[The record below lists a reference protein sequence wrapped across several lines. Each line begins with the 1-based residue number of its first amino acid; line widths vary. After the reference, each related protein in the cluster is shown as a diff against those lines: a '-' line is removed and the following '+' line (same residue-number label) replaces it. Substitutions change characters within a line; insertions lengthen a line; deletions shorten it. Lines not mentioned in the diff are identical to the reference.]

1 VYRDATLAIGNTRRP
16 YYDRPMSSRAVRLL
30 VVPAI
35 LFAVVSGTV
44 FTLAELHP
52 AKPEAS
58 TSTTPVELGDA
69 DRGASIFADTCAGCH
84 GEGGRNGTLGP
95 TLAGNPISLP
105 AARAQI
111 EKGGGAMPANLVQGQ
126 ELADVLAYLKTILG
140 GAR

>member
-1 VYRDATLAIGNTRRP
+1 
-16 YYDRPMSSRAVRLL
+16 MSRRAVRLL

-58 TSTTPVELGDA
+58 TATGPVQLGDA
-69 DRGASIFADTCAGCH
+69 ARGGAIFADTCAGCH
-84 GEGGRNGTLGP
+84 GQRGRNGTVGP
-95 TLAGNPISLP
+95 TLAGSSISLA

-111 EKGGGAMPANLVQGQ
+111 ENGGGAMPANLVQGR
-126 ELADVLAYLKTILG
+126 ELADVLAYLKTILAG
-140 GAR
+140 